1 MFTKGDKYIHFTKY
15 GGVNK
20 GEVDYCGHTTRIDTI
35 NKVSYLAY
43 RITNTVGITLQLD
56 GSDGEIYKIEKEY
69 TDEECTN
76 IKNNLTAMAIKKD
89 AHRQHYE
96 DIILPK
102 GSLLDMIGKKNTI
115 IPKPNIGGTGN
126 TDFRRGKN

>member
-20 GEVDYCGHTTRIDTI
+20 GEVDYYGYTTHIDTV
-35 NKVSYLAY
+35 NKVSYITY

-69 TDEECTN
+69 TDEQCVN
-76 IKNNLTAMAIKKD
+76 IKKNLTAMAIKKD
-89 AHRQHYE
+89 AHRQHVYN

-102 GSLLDMIGKKNTI
+102 GSLLDMIGKTKNI
-115 IPKPNIGGTGN
+115 IPKDNPDN
-126 TDFRRGKN
+126 TDFKRGKN